1 MSKQDSITSTKQV
14 GQGPALHV
22 HIHYTQGGVCSIQL
36 HLSFHKGLQW
46 TFYSSHPD
54 SSLEDCLDQWL
65 VAYSQKKHLKL
76 ATLPLEWHL
85 VPPFTQQV
93 LHSLTR
99 IPFGFV
105 HTYKEVAEFLGRAQA
120 ARAVGGACGRNP
132 FPLLIPCHRVIDSK
146 KGIGGYSAADGLQ
159 TKRELLAFEG
169 LIF

>member
-1 MSKQDSITSTKQV
+1 MSKQESITSTKQV
-14 GQGPALHV
+14 DQGPALHI
-22 HIHYTQGGVCSIQL
+22 HIHYTQEGVRSIQL
-36 HLSFHKGLQW
+36 KLSPHKGMQW
-46 TFYSSHPD
+46 TFYSSQLD

-65 VAYSQKKHLKL
+65 IAYSHKKHLKL
-76 ATLPLEWHL
+76 ATLPLEWHS
-85 VPPFTQQV
+85 VPLFTQQV

-99 IPFGFV
+99 IPFGTV
-105 HTYKEVAEFLGRAQA
+105 HTYKEVAECLGRAQA

-146 KGIGGYSAADGLQ
+146 QGIGGYSAADGLQ